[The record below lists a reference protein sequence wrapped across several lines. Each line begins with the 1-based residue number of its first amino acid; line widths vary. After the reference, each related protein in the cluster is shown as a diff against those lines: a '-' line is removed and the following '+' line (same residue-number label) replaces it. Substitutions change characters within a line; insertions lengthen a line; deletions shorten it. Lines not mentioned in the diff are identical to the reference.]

1 MVCEVSYLHPCKH
14 YEIISTDVTTI
25 SEAALLILIFYFGQ
39 DLSPIK
45 NTGLLFYT
53 KGTGLKQLV
62 AEQCAH
68 ISIFLRLF
76 VKRWKVQQR
85 RNTEE
90 EGDGFLLTLLAA
102 ASPSHPPLGSRL
114 SAGHPQHL
122 TQFEPI
128 YISTF
133 LDPKFYIQKH

>member
-1 MVCEVSYLHPCKH
+1 MSPP
-14 YEIISTDVTTI
+14 
-25 SEAALLILIFYFGQ
+25 ALLILIFL
-39 DLSPIK
+39 LSILAKIK

-90 EGDGFLLTLLAA
+90 EGDDFLLTLLAA

-128 YISTF
+128 YLPTF